1 MARLM
6 LMVSAL
12 LTLTALSTGTL
23 SAGGLSV
30 SASGCAGPLC
40 RFHQIKRRKEA
51 AILKVL
57 SPVSARDT
65 LKPSR
70 SGAAGGDEP
79 MAVIVPKERLPAAGT
94 DAPPA
99 AGADA
104 APVAAGPLTPSDP
117 AGPAAT
123 LPAGGSRVQAD
134 AAVQQSTSGTVET
147 TQVGAQ
153 VIAVRDTADDRRGV
167 SVTGGLAVAGNLQV
181 GTPLGSISISD
192 AKAQTV
198 QQSKTIPLPLLNGTL
213 RSRQ

>member
-1 MARLM
+1 M
-6 LMVSAL
+6 LMVSVL

-23 SAGGLSV
+23 SGGGLSV

-40 RFHQIKRRKEA
+40 RLHQIKRRKEA

-57 SPVSARDT
+57 SPVGARDT

-70 SGAAGGDEP
+70 SGAAGDQP
-79 MAVIVPKERLPAAGT
+79 MAVIVPKERLPAAGAA
-94 DAPPA
+94 APPA

-104 APVAAGPLTPSDP
+104 APAAAGPLTPSDP

-123 LPAGGSRVQAD
+123 LPPGGSRVQAD

-153 VIAVRDTADDRRGV
+153 VTAVRDTADDRRGV

-181 GTPLGSISISD
+181 GTPFGSISISD
-192 AKAQTV
+192 AKAQTA